1 MLITFFHVFFQSP
14 RSWPTWRHGSYLP
27 CTWAKTIQNSTNG
40 QLAPRM
46 EAVRTGLHDGR
57 ITLKRI
63 WMDIV
68 YRQSTQIC
76 DRVTFYT
83 FIHIVWSHTDI
94 MHRHSPQS
102 MFSHPGII
110 RTSHVGSCFGGK
122 KGVKWSKFSRSFK
135 SKMRE
140 PWSKSSQLWSQ
151 ISNMILHNLRTT
163 LPTLVDVHE
172 ENDVVSKAGQPAMA
186 PQTWLGC
193 QGCIFVTHFSIG
205 TSKWGHPVMS
215 HGFQKINIFCTLACH

>member
-1 MLITFFHVFFQSP
+1 MDGYCLSPKYPNMWQGNILYFHTHCLIPYWYHASAFAT
-14 RSWPTWRHGSYLP
+14 
-27 CTWAKTIQNSTNG
+27 
-40 QLAPRM
+40 
-46 EAVRTGLHDGR
+46 
-57 ITLKRI
+57 
-63 WMDIV
+63 
-68 YRQSTQIC
+68 
-76 DRVTFYT
+76 
-83 FIHIVWSHTDI
+83 
-94 MHRHSPQS
+94 

-163 LPTLVDVHE
+163 LPTLVDVDE

-205 TSKWGHPVMS
+205 TSK
-215 HGFQKINIFCTLACH
+215 